1 MHSLHS
7 GLFWF
12 GLALLAWL
20 APVGCSGFFF
30 SSNNGRLLLVVSVD
44 PVSANASH
52 FDSGQVQ
59 FIASGTFN
67 MSPTTVNPLGGVI
80 WTVDHPAFSG
90 LPDMGDATISANGV
104 ARCATA
110 FSGSVTVF
118 ATAPADPT
126 QPVSLS
132 NEKVGTAQLVCP

>member
-1 MHSLHS
+1 MRGLHS

-12 GLALLAWL
+12 GLALFAWL
-20 APVGCSGFFF
+20 AEPGCSGFFF

-44 PVSANASH
+44 PASANASH
-52 FDSGQVQ
+52 FDNGQVQ
-59 FIASGTFN
+59 FTASGTFN
-67 MSPTTVNPLGGVI
+67 LSPTTVNRLGGVV
-80 WTVDHPAFSG
+80 WTVDRPAFSG
-90 LPDMGDATISANGV
+90 LPDMGHATISPNGV
-104 ARCATA
+104 AQCAMD